1 MSNLQAYFQKFRQ
14 NIVGNNASFTS
25 PYGEQRVLYAD
36 WIASGRLY
44 GPIEEKLAKE
54 FGPWVANTH
63 SESSVTGT
71 FMTKS
76 YATARSIIKK
86 HVNADENDVLI
97 CTGSG
102 MTGPVNKFIRILGLR
117 VPEPLSDYFNLP
129 DEFKP
134 VVFVTHI
141 EHHSNQTT
149 WEETLA
155 DVVVIPPGK
164 DGTVNPE
171 HLETELKKYESRKL
185 KIGSFS
191 ACSNVTG
198 IRTPYHTLA
207 KIMHQHGG
215 LCFIDFA
222 CNAPYEKIN
231 MHPADHEERL
241 DAIFFSPHKFLG
253 GPGTPGILIFNS
265 NLYRIK
271 VPDHPGGGT
280 VDWTNPWGGHK
291 FVNNIEAR
299 EDGGT
304 PPFLQTIKAALAIKL
319 KEEMNPELMVQ
330 REEELVDLL
339 FKEFESIP
347 GLHLLANNLRKRI
360 GAISFYLENIHYNL
374 AVKLLNDKYGIQ
386 SRGGCSCAGTYG
398 HFLLHVDPSRSKTI
412 TDKIDSGD
420 LSEKP
425 GWVRISLHPT
435 MTDDEV
441 IYIARALREISQ
453 NIEEY
458 AKDYRYD
465 KTCNEF
471 FHINANGSEFSAI
484 KDLFTL
490 EAEEP
495 VSP

>member
-1 MSNLQAYFQKFRQ
+1 MTDLQQHFQKFRQ
-14 NIVGNNASFTS
+14 NIVGNNATFRS
-25 PYGEQRVLYAD
+25 PYGEMKVLYAD

-44 GPIEEKLAKE
+44 APIEEKLIMD

-76 YATARSIIKK
+76 YARARDIIKQ
-86 HVNADENDVLI
+86 HVNANDKDVLV
-97 CTGSG
+97 CSGSG
-102 MTGPVNKFIRILGLR
+102 MTGPINKFIRILGLR
-117 VPEPLSDYFNLP
+117 IPEQLNQYVQLT
-129 DEFKP
+129 ETLRP
-134 VVFVTHI
+134 VVFVSHI
-141 EHHSNQTT
+141 EHHSNQTS

-155 DVVVIPPGK
+155 DVVVIPPAE
-164 DGTVNPE
+164 DGSVDPE
-171 HLETELKKYESRKL
+171 NLSREIEKYKNRKL

-198 IRTPYHTLA
+198 LRSPYHTLA
-207 KIMHQHGG
+207 KIMHQNGG
-215 LCFIDFA
+215 LCFVDFA
-222 CNAPYEKIN
+222 CSAPYEKIN
-231 MHPADHEERL
+231 MHPSDKDERL

-265 NLYRIK
+265 ELYKNR
-271 VPDHPGGGT
+271 VPDSPGGGT
-280 VDWTNPWGGHK
+280 VDWTNPWGEHK
-291 FVNNIEAR
+291 FVNSIEAR

-319 KEEMNPELMVQ
+319 KEEMNPDFMVQ
-330 REEELVDLL
+330 REEELIELL

-347 GLHLLANNLRKRI
+347 GLHLLANNQRKRL

-374 AVKLLNDKYGIQ
+374 AVKLLNDKFGIQ

-398 HFLLHVDPSRSKTI
+398 HFLLHVDPTRSKRI

-435 MTDDEV
+435 MTNDEV
-441 IYIARALREISQ
+441 VYIAEALRDISE
-453 NIEEY
+453 NIGKY
-458 AKDYRYD
+458 SQDYQYD

-471 FHINANGSEFSAI
+471 FHKNSNGNEFSVI
-484 KDLFTL
+484 KSIFEIRSPETV
-490 EAEEP
+490 P
-495 VSP
+495 V